1 MRARPRRVRGPQSQ
15 VRPKDGG
22 NNGPLRPVGADR
34 HHVSV
39 PRSGLLSDIP
49 RPSVHARCAPALARV
64 IATALTGPAAPVGP
78 MSGETA
84 CVMAPSRMLPAS
96 ALLLDMDGVLVDS
109 TGDVLKHWMQWA
121 DRRGVDPAE
130 VARHAHGAPS
140 REVVA
145 RFVPAEEVDAEA
157 DWVEQLSLREREEHA
172 LPGAARLLGQ
182 RELPVAVA
190 TSATGRVAR
199 LRLRNAG
206 LPIPD
211 VLVTAD
217 DVARGKPDPQPYL
230 KAARQLGV
238 PPERCVGVDDTPAG
252 LASLIA
258 AGATP
263 IAVAT
268 TYPAGELGAAL
279 AVLPDLY
286 NIRIVEGGIVWTRAA
301 EAAARPDA

>member
-1 MRARPRRVRGPQSQ
+1 
-15 VRPKDGG
+15 
-22 NNGPLRPVGADR
+22 
-34 HHVSV
+34 
-39 PRSGLLSDIP
+39 
-49 RPSVHARCAPALARV
+49 
-64 IATALTGPAAPVGP
+64 
-78 MSGETA
+78 
-84 CVMAPSRMLPAS
+84 MLPAS